1 MRNRPTVA
9 AGAIA
14 LALVALTPTVARAGV
29 TTSCSFD
36 PGTATV
42 TATVA
47 SGASAALERSGTAI
61 TFAGV
66 PCGGADVTNTD
77 QISISAPD
85 TTTSETIT
93 ISMAGG
99 TFAHGKTAE
108 GDGSNEIEI
117 AVNRHT
123 EDVLGFVGTSGPDSI
138 HADATGADLIPGSP
152 GENEVTYAI
161 VADLVTLDGGQ
172 GDDSLFLRAYQA
184 SVAGG
189 QDDDDVI
196 GQASFASTFA
206 GDAGNDSVTI
216 ADNTG
221 IIVQAT
227 STNGD
232 YTVNRSGA
240 TDTLTGVETVAG
252 DSGPDNFL
260 GSAGSDHFV
269 GGTGNDRFVTLGGD
283 DIVEGGDGV
292 DRFSMGDATGS
303 LDVNLTDLTSVGDG
317 GDSFAGVEA
326 LEGSPHADRFTGDPR
341 TSGLIFIDGYGGRDV
356 LDLRSS
362 THRQFV
368 WTTPDEVN
376 SAPSWVRLMVRN
388 VRRIQGSDRGDRI
401 EVGDVNG
408 AELRARFSGQGG
420 DDVLVGGI
428 HHDVLHGGAGD
439 DTLNGKARRDVCYGG
454 DGTNTYISC

>member
-1 MRNRPTVA
+1 
-9 AGAIA
+9 
-14 LALVALTPTVARAGV
+14 
-29 TTSCSFD
+29 
-36 PGTATV
+36 
-42 TATVA
+42 
-47 SGASAALERSGTAI
+47 
-61 TFAGV
+61 
-66 PCGGADVTNTD
+66 
-77 QISISAPD
+77 
-85 TTTSETIT
+85 
-93 ISMAGG
+93 
-99 TFAHGKTAE
+99 
-108 GDGSNEIEI
+108 
-117 AVNRHT
+117 
-123 EDVLGFVGTSGPDSI
+123 
-138 HADATGADLIPGSP
+138 
-152 GENEVTYAI
+152 VTYAI
-161 VADLVTLDGGQ
+161 VTDLVTLDGGQ

-189 QDDDDVI
+189 QDDDDII

-221 IIVQAT
+221 IIVQAS

-252 DSGPDNFL
+252 DSGPDFFV
-260 GSAGSDHFV
+260 GSAGSDHFA
-269 GGTGNDRFVTLGGD
+269 GGAGNDRFVTLGGD

-356 LDLRSS
+356 LDLRSA

-388 VRRIQGSDRGDRI
+388 VRRIQGSAHGDRI

-454 DGTNTYISC
+454 DGNNTYISC

>member
-1 MRNRPTVA
+1 MRNRLTLA
-9 AGAIA
+9 AGAIS
-14 LALVALTPTVARAGV
+14 LVLVALTPTVAWAGA

-36 PGTATV
+36 AGTATV
-42 TATVA
+42 TATVGPGGSA
-47 SGASAALERSGTAI
+47 SLERSGTAI
-61 TFAGV
+61 TFAGL
-66 PCGGADVTNTD
+66 PCGAADVTNTD
-77 QISISAPD
+77 QINISAPD

-93 ISMAGG
+93 ISMAAG
-99 TFAHGKTAE
+99 TFAPGKTAE

-117 AVNRHT
+117 AVNRNT
-123 EDVLGFVGTSGPDSI
+123 EDVLGFVGTSGTDSI
-138 HADATGADLIPGSP
+138 HVDATGADLISGSP
-152 GENEVTYAI
+152 GENEVTYAV

-172 GDDSLFLRAYQA
+172 GDDSLFLRAYHA

-189 QDDDDVI
+189 PGDDDII
-196 GQASFASTFA
+196 GQASVASAFA
-206 GDAGNDSVTI
+206 GDAGSDSVTI

-227 STNGD
+227 SSNGD
-232 YTVNRSGA
+232 YTVNRSGTIDA
-240 TDTLTGVETVAG
+240 LTGVETVEG
-252 DSGPDNFL
+252 DSGPDFVL
-260 GSAGSDHFV
+260 GSAGTDQFV
-269 GGTGNDRFVTLGGD
+269 GGPGNDRFVTLGGN

-317 GDSFAGVEA
+317 TDSFAGVEA
-326 LEGSPHADRFTGDPR
+326 LEGSPQADRFAGDPR
-341 TSGLIFIDGYGGRDV
+341 NSGVIFIDGVGGRDV
-356 LDLRSS
+356 LDLRSA
-362 THRQFV
+362 TYRQFV

-408 AELRARFSGQGG
+408 DELRARFSGQGG

-428 HHDVLHGGAGD
+428 HHDVLRGGAGD

-454 DGTNTYISC
+454 DGNNPYINC